1 MEVSDS
7 FFLCLLDVH
16 GVVATLK
23 RSLVLADRRTC
34 EDIVVLTSLTHKE
47 LWGLEENELCASF
60 GFLEFAGRDMI
71 KLKKQNKT
79 KQNNNNNNT
88 IESCYEH

>member
-47 LWGLEENELCASF
+47 LWGLEETELCGTL

-71 KLKKQNKT
+71 KLKKKQNKT
-79 KQNNNNNNT
+79 KQQQQHDR
-88 IESCYEH
+88 ELL